1 MFLNAYYL
9 TLVLGL
15 TDAEL
20 FERLGVEEYV
30 ATTGISE
37 AANTSM
43 ESLMERGS
51 ERFVAV
57 TPVERGALRLRRR
70 HHHRVAT

>member
-1 MFLNAYYL
+1 MPATAANYTWVQDVSNGMFLNAYCL

-43 ESLMERGS
+43 QYSLS
-51 ERFVAV
+51 AA
-57 TPVERGALRLRRR
+57 PNASWP
-70 HHHRVAT
+70 